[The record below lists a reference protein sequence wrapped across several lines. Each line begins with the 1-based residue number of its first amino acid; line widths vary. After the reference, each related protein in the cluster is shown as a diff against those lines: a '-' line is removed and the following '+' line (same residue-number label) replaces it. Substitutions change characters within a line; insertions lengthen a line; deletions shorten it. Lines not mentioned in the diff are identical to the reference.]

1 MNSSRKRAREG
12 ERDGA
17 CRSDLMRG
25 GRGGEQG
32 EKQIRLTY
40 VRT

>member
-17 CRSDLMRG
+17 CRSDLMRE
-25 GRGGEQG
+25 GRGAGGESK
-32 EKQIRLTY
+32 ERNKY
-40 VRT
+40 V

>member
-1 MNSSRKRAREG
+1 MNSSRKREREG

-25 GRGGEQG
+25 GRGGESK
-32 EKQIRLTY
+32 ERNKY
-40 VRT
+40 V